1 MTSWELRQRFL
12 RYFASRGHEV
22 VPSSSLIPAGDPT
35 LLFTNAGMV
44 PFKDIFLGIEKT
56 SRKRAVS
63 IQKCVRAGGKHND
76 LDRVGFTRRHHT
88 FFEMM
93 GNFSFG
99 DYFKKEAI
107 SFAWEFLTVELGL
120 DKNRLWITV
129 FRDDDEAFELWQT
142 VSGMPPERIVRLGE
156 KDNFWQMGETGPCG
170 PCSEI
175 LYDQGSQF
183 SCGSEDC
190 RVGCDCDRYLEIWN
204 LVFMQFNRERDQ
216 TLTPLPKPS
225 IDTGMG
231 LERLAAVVQGVDS
244 NFETDLFLPLIETIQ
259 QYVRIPY
266 EKGAGPMDYAF
277 RVVSDHM
284 RSSVLLLHEGLV
296 PSNEGRG
303 YVLRRIIRRAV
314 QFGRELGLPAPFTST
329 LADRVA
335 EMMKG
340 PYPELESSLM
350 RIKTV
355 LEQEERR
362 FHKTLEEGL
371 PILEGMLHEVE
382 NKKEK
387 VLPGDMLFLL
397 HDTHGFP
404 LDVAEDIAR
413 SRSISLDF
421 KGFEEKMEEQ
431 RERGRASWVGK
442 AEEFPV
448 KPDRLSE
455 PVLFAGYDR
464 TGIQGA
470 LLLLIKDEKE
480 VKEANEGDQVIAVV
494 SPTVFYPEGGGQV
507 GDTGNM
513 IGPFGY
519 MRVEGSKKPYPG
531 WIVLFGTVRSG
542 RIRVGET
549 MDQHVDEIS
558 RKATE
563 RHHTATH
570 LLHAA
575 LRHTLGDHVRQAGSL
590 VAPDRL
596 RFDFTYPGPLSK
608 EDLDSVED
616 LVNSWIVANFP
627 VGVLEVEKQKA
638 LDMGALAFFDEKYG
652 ETVRVVQVP
661 GTSTELCGGTH
672 VHRTGDLGAFYLIQE
687 SGISA
692 GVRRIEAVAGQ
703 LAYRKSA
710 EWRKSLDTLRD
721 ILGSGPTDVIQ
732 KATLLTKE
740 NTQNLREIQ
749 ALKTRLF
756 VLEESASDQEA
767 IEIKGH
773 RLVVSHAM
781 LDDPKDLRGRLDAIK
796 NRVPSGAIL
805 LLGESREKA
814 VLLGWA
820 SPDVAVRFPV
830 SNWVKIIAD
839 ELGGRGGGK
848 PTWAEGGGPKP
859 ASFPALLESVRNR
872 AGEAFRLS
880 FE

>member
-22 VPSSSLIPAGDPT
+22 VPSTSLIPAGDPT

-44 PFKDIFLGIEKT
+44 PFKDIFLGAEKT
-56 SRKRAVS
+56 ARKRAVS

-107 SFAWEFLTVELGL
+107 SFAWEFLTDEIGL
-120 DKNRLWITV
+120 DRNRLWITV

-142 VSGMPPERIVRLGE
+142 VSGMSPDRIVRLGE

-175 LYDQGSQF
+175 LYDQGPSF

-216 TLTPLPKPS
+216 TLNPLPKPS

-231 LERLAAVVQGVDS
+231 LERLTAVVQEVDS
-244 NFETDLFLPLIETIQ
+244 NFETDLFFPLIETMQ
-259 QYVRIPY
+259 ESVRVPY

-277 RVVSDHM
+277 RVVADHM
-284 RSSVLLLHEGLV
+284 RSSVFLLHEGLV

-303 YVLRRIIRRAV
+303 YVLRRIIRRAI
-314 QFGRELGLPAPFTST
+314 QFGRELGMPVPFTPF
-329 LADRVA
+329 LAGRVA

-340 PYPELESSLM
+340 PYPELESSLS
-350 RIKTV
+350 RIKAI
-355 LEQEERR
+355 LEQEEKR

-371 PILEGMLHEVE
+371 PILLGLIQEIDRR
-382 NKKEK
+382 KEK
-387 VLPGDMLFLL
+387 ILPGEMLFLL

-413 SRSISLDF
+413 SHGISLDF
-421 KGFEEKMEEQ
+421 KGFEEKMDEQ

-442 AEEFPV
+442 GEEFPV

-455 PVLFAGYDR
+455 PVRFAGYER
-464 TGIQGA
+464 MGAQGS
-470 LLLLIKDEKE
+470 LLLLIKEGKE
-480 VKEANEGDQVIAVV
+480 VKEAAEGDRVTAIIT
-494 SPTVFYPEGGGQV
+494 PTVFYPEGGGQV
-507 GDTGNM
+507 GDIGDVS
-513 IGPFGY
+513 GPFGY
-519 MRVEGSKKPYPG
+519 LRVEGARKPYPG
-531 WIVLFGTVRSG
+531 WIAISGTVRAG

-549 MDQHVDEIS
+549 LDQHVDEEARRS
-558 RKATE
+558 TE

-575 LRHTLGDHVRQAGSL
+575 LRHVLGDHVRQAGSL
-590 VAPDRL
+590 VAPEKL
-596 RFDFTYPGPLSK
+596 RFDFTYPGPLSR
-608 EDLDSVED
+608 EELESVEE
-616 LVNSWIVANFP
+616 LVNRWICGDSP
-627 VGVLEVEKQKA
+627 VDILEVEKQKA

-661 GTSTELCGGTH
+661 GMSIELCGGTH
-672 VHRTGDLGAFYLIQE
+672 VRRTGELGAFYILQE

-692 GVRRIEAVAGQ
+692 GVRRIEAVAGPS
-703 LAYRKSA
+703 AYRKSS
-710 EWRKSLDTLRD
+710 EWRKNLEAIRE
-721 ILGSGPTDVIQ
+721 ILSAGSTDVVQ
-732 KATLLTKE
+732 KTAFLVKE
-740 NTQNLREIQ
+740 SAQYLREIQ
-749 ALKTRLF
+749 SLKSRLF
-756 VLEESASDQEA
+756 VLEDSASDQEA
-767 IEIKGH
+767 IVARGH
-773 RLVVSHAM
+773 RLIVTHAV
-781 LDDPKDLRGRLDAIK
+781 LEDPKDLRGRLDAIK
-796 NRVPSGAIL
+796 NRVPSGAVL
-805 LLGESREKA
+805 LLGETSEKA

-820 SPDVAVRFPV
+820 SPDVAERFPI
-830 SNWVKIIAD
+830 SNWVKIMAD

-859 ASFPALLESVRNR
+859 ASFPVFLETVRVR
-872 AGEAFRLS
+872 AGEAFRSS
-880 FE
+880 FD